1 MGSQD
6 LDFSETQQRPMLLF
20 PEGKIA
26 LWLSLNIQ
34 MLSADELSKLVA
46 VANKCEVGRLIDNL
60 KKRSQEIIKKRVRLP
75 NIYTK

>member
-1 MGSQD
+1 
-6 LDFSETQQRPMLLF
+6 MLLF

-60 KKRSQEIIKKRVRLP
+60 KRKK
-75 NIYTK
+75 

>member
-1 MGSQD
+1 
-6 LDFSETQQRPMLLF
+6 MLLF

-46 VANKCEVGRLIDNL
+46 VANKCEAVRLIDNL
-60 KKRSQEIIKKRVRLP
+60 KKRSQEIIKKRVRQP

>member
-1 MGSQD
+1 MRCCSAAKISTGDVGSQD

-60 KKRSQEIIKKRVRLP
+60 KRKK
-75 NIYTK
+75 

>member
-1 MGSQD
+1 MQCCSAAKISTGDVGSQD

-34 MLSADELSKLVA
+34 MLSVDELSKLVA

-60 KKRSQEIIKKRVRLP
+60 KKKK
-75 NIYTK
+75 